1 MKLSVLALLCL
12 VAGVSCFA
20 QDRAREQ
27 EMYRHAADLR
37 RQGDV
42 GGGAEMEFLRVYAL
56 DDSAIQEGDCKV
68 LAADLPMDGLA
79 HMLVAEN
86 VLVVQHNLDRA
97 YSEYEKA
104 LSIQGELDSGEAY
117 LLMGRMLSYFSR
129 PDQALAGLR
138 EAVRRKPGLF
148 EAHVGIGNI
157 LAQRGDAQG
166 AVAEYRLAL
175 KITPDSALAHEKLG
189 RVLVVTGDSEQG
201 KREFARALLLD
212 SGYLEIVNKDL
223 ARVEEWN
230 REMQERVQYREQAVR
245 DPQVVAHYLG
255 FYYSAE
261 FAAQKGDYD
270 QAVADLRKAFSMAH
284 PKEVDDELRRKIA
297 YTLWLKGDLRGA
309 IAEYEPLKESNGDDS
324 YCTYDLLL
332 LEKGDMVAPLRKD
345 VSDAFAYEF
354 GARSQG
360 SGGMG
365 EGSVGV
371 SSCANEQ
378 QKWFQEGWMNG
389 F

>member
-1 MKLSVLALLCL
+1 MKLSVLVLLCL

-27 EMYRHAADLR
+27 EMCRHAADLR

-42 GGGAEMEFLRVYAL
+42 GAGAEAEFLRVYVF

-68 LAADLPMDGLA
+68 LAAALPMDGLA
-79 HMLVAEN
+79 HMLVAEYL
-86 VLVVQHNLDRA
+86 LVEQSNLDRA
-97 YSEYEKA
+97 SSEYEKA
-104 LSIQGELDSGEAY
+104 LSVQGELDTGEAY
-117 LLMGRMLSYFSR
+117 LLMGRMLFHFSR
-129 PDQALAGLR
+129 TDQALASLR
-138 EAVRRKPGLF
+138 EAVRRKPGLV

-157 LAQRGDAQG
+157 LAKRGDAQG
-166 AVAEYRLAL
+166 AAAEYRLAL
-175 KITPDSALAHEKLG
+175 TITPDSALAHEKLG

-201 KREFARALLLD
+201 KREFARALELD
-212 SGYLEIVNKDL
+212 GGYAEMVKKDL

-230 REMQERVQYREQAVR
+230 REMEKTVQYREEAIR
-245 DPQVVAHYLG
+245 DPQVPGHYLG

-261 FAAQKGDYD
+261 LAAQRGDYD
-270 QAVADLRKAFSMAH
+270 QAVADLRKAVSMPH
-284 PKEVDDELRRKIA
+284 PKEEDDELRSKIA

-332 LEKGDMVAPLRKD
+332 LEKGDMVAPLRKN

-354 GARSQG
+354 AARSQA
-360 SGGMG
+360 SMGMG

-371 SSCANEQ
+371 SNCANEH
-378 QKWFQEGWMNG
+378 QKWFQEGWTNT